1 MPPSPAEP
9 APMTGATTETVRLSG
24 VGFGYA
30 GAPDVLRDVNLIL
43 PRGSFHF
50 LTGPSGAGKS
60 SLLRL
65 LTLAD
70 QPRTGSIRLFGSDVT
85 RIDRR
90 DIPAFRRR
98 MGVVFQDFRL
108 LDHLSAFDNVALP
121 LRLAGGS
128 EADYAADVQEM
139 LKWVGLGRRMDARPP
154 ALSGGEKQRLAIA
167 RAVITRP
174 GLIVADEPTGSVDA
188 VMADKLLRL
197 FQSLNKLGATV
208 LIASHDEALAQRS
221 GARVLRLDAG
231 RLSEPSRAAA

>member
-1 MPPSPAEP
+1 
-9 APMTGATTETVRLSG
+9 MTGATTETVRLSG

-30 GAPDVLRDVNLIL
+30 GAPDVLQDVNLIL

-70 QPRTGSIRLFGSDVT
+70 QPRTGNIRLFGSDVT

-128 EADYAADVQEM
+128 EAGYAADVQEM

-221 GARVLRLDAG
+221 GARVLTLEAG
-231 RLSEPSRAAA
+231 RLSEASQAAA